1 MFYRFAIKNCRIH
14 NTAVWWRRHPDLNW
28 GIRVLQTRALPL
40 GYGAEYRAA
49 LIIIPTYTAF
59 VKVQEGNINAF
70 MGKSEG

>member
-1 MFYRFAIKNCRIH
+1 M
-14 NTAVWWRRHPDLNW
+14 NW

-40 GYGAEYRAA
+40 GYGAEYWAA
-49 LIIIPTYTAF
+49 LIIIPAYTAF